1 MIFNVSFRIGYPSR
15 YFIRDLFFIF
25 WAPLENKHLSI
36 AHLFRESNP
45 KLKLNKV
52 DTQSNRSRTPSMN
65 TKVKARGILVR

>member
-1 MIFNVSFRIGYPSR
+1 M
-15 YFIRDLFFIF
+15 
-25 WAPLENKHLSI
+25 ENKHLSI